1 MVQTFLT
8 EGDLGP
14 TSNIT
19 AGAEKNKEAVLS
31 GRDTTDISIT
41 VKGGDSDVNEAT
53 WASPQLNDANWPL
66 GDYQGEVD
74 VIALGG
80 NSSYKVQ
87 LSRYQSGDVRDQI
100 LGTSASQTATGV
112 FNFTQ
117 NIDPSAG
124 ATGDRL
130 VMEILSSRSAS
141 HGNETTIFRNSVDAD
156 SFIQVPF
163 DAGGT
168 TPVTKVI
175 TGRFDIA
182 EFVTKLITGRY
193 DIIEFV
199 TKAITGRYNIL
210 QFATK
215 IITGRY
221 DILLFVNK
229 VITGRFDIVQFVTK
243 TFTGRYDLAGKVT
256 KIITGRYDIAEFIT
270 KTITGRYDILLFA
283 TKVITGRFDIA
294 TFVTKLVTGR
304 YDIAQ
309 FVTKTIT
316 GRYDIFVFVTKAIT
330 GRFDIAEFVNKM
342 ITGRYDIAIFAKKVI
357 TGRYDILGAG
367 AAVKKLTRR
376 FRDLMRF
383 VPQENSM

>member
-1 MVQTFLT
+1 MVQTFLI
-8 EGDLGP
+8 EGELGP
-14 TSNIT
+14 DSNIT
-19 AGAEKNKEAVLS
+19 AGAEKNKEAVTS

-41 VKGGDSDVNEAT
+41 VKGGDSDVNELT
-53 WASPQLNDANWPL
+53 WASPQLNDTDWPL

-74 VIALGG
+74 VTALGT

-117 NIDPSAG
+117 NIDPTAG

-141 HGNETTIFRNSVDAD
+141 HGNETTTFRCSVDAD

-163 DAGGT
+163 DSGLTAVTKVITGRYDIAAFIAKIITGRYDIAEFVTKVITGRYDIFQLATKVITGRYDISAFVFKAFTGRYDIITDGT

-175 TGRFDIA
+175 TGRFDIT

-193 DIIEFV
+193 DIAVFV
-199 TKAITGRYNIL
+199 TKAITGRYDIL

-215 IITGRY
+215 T
-221 DILLFVNK
+221 
-229 VITGRFDIVQFVTK
+229 
-243 TFTGRYDLAGKVT
+243 
-256 KIITGRYDIAEFIT
+256 
-270 KTITGRYDILLFA
+270 
-283 TKVITGRFDIA
+283 
-294 TFVTKLVTGR
+294 
-304 YDIAQ
+304 
-309 FVTKTIT
+309 
-316 GRYDIFVFVTKAIT
+316 IT

-342 ITGRYDIAIFAKKVI
+342 ITGRYDIDVFIKKVI
-357 TGRYDILGAG
+357 TGRYDILGEG
-367 AAVKKLTRR
+367 GVVKRLTRR
-376 FRDLMRF
+376 LRDLMRF
-383 VPQENSM
+383 VPQEDSM